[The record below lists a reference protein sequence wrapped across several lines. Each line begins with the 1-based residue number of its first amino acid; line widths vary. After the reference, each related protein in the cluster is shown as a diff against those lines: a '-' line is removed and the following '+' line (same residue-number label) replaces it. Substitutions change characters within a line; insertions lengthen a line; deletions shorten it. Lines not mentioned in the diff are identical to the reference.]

1 MTKEIIKTVIVFIL
15 LIIAAFVVFTTRGN
29 DKMEWDINFNIET
42 EDAFNYDIVADTQNG
57 EYKNTKGNRMFAM
70 VGKNYDGTYRIYFI
84 HIGTAVG
91 LNNKEPIVR
100 IDDAKLDA
108 NGSYV
113 FTNQNNVSLKL
124 TLKDKN
130 LTVTSN
136 MSLGDS
142 QIEGNYTFQKSISR
156 FALSEVQ
163 IYN

>member
-42 EDAFNYDIVADTQNG
+42 EDTFNYDIVSDSQNG
-57 EYKNTKGNRMFAM
+57 EYKNTKGNRMYAL

-84 HIGTAVG
+84 HIGSTVG
-91 LNNKEPIVR
+91 INNKDPKIR

-108 NGSYV
+108 NGSYI
-113 FTNQNNVSLKL
+113 FTTENNVSLKL